1 MRRRTF
7 LQRMLPTLAVAGAS
21 RLIAAPE
28 LHDLRQIDDLKKLFN
43 ANIGQPRLVLLLS
56 PT

>member
-1 MRRRTF
+1 MKRRTF
-7 LQRMLPTLAVAGAS
+7 LQGVPGLTLASVSG
-21 RLIAAPE
+21 LIAAPE

-43 ANIGQPRLVLLLS
+43 SDKGQTRIVLLLS